1 MTTATLNILPQEQAL
16 ADAGISPSGVRLYIR
31 RALLENVMDEVRGYL
46 ENDNVPEFDELEE
59 QGVDV
64 RQLILDYVEAT
75 LVIDFEGAVL

>member
-1 MTTATLNILPQEQAL
+1 
-16 ADAGISPSGVRLYIR
+16 
-31 RALLENVMDEVRGYL
+31 MDEIRGYL
-46 ENDNVPEFDELEE
+46 ENGNVSALDELEE